1 MGYTTPFLSV
11 FADAVEAGD
20 FYVTLPMNANES
32 ISSVGNLY
40 AKYDILGKLAVLRAP
55 DVAETLSTP
64 TVAQDMMSIVRAF
77 GQDKL
82 QYWGVS

>member
-1 MGYTTPFLSV
+1 MFEDP
-11 FADAVEAGD
+11 VEAGD

-32 ISSVGNLY
+32 IASVGSLY
-40 AKYDILGKLAVLRAP
+40 AKNDIMGKLAVLRAQ
-55 DVAETLSTP
+55 DVAETLTTP
-64 TVAQDMMSIVRAF
+64 TVAQDMMSIIGAF